1 MKITDFADT
10 FTRDGAEH
18 LQRKIE
24 AYWLNQGFMVETR
37 KVPLDI
43 RRRHVGQFTGD
54 VYVVRSDLINGFPRG
69 RHAYV
74 V

>member
-18 LQRKIE
+18 LQRQIE
-24 AYWLNQGFMVETR
+24 AYWLNQGFMVATQ

-43 RRRHVGQFTGD
+43 WRGKRAQFGGD
-54 VYVVRSDLINGFPRG
+54 LYVVRSDLVNGFPQG
-69 RHAYV
+69 RHV
-74 V
+74 